1 MSEPAAAYFQE
12 GLRLARLGR
21 WDDAA
26 AAYRQ
31 ALAAEPDNADALMN
45 LGFVYYE
52 MGLDEQAQEA
62 IAKAQALR
70 QTTEKCDPNEL

>member
-1 MSEPAAAYFQE
+1 MSQPAAAYFQE

-26 AAYRQ
+26 SAYRQ
-31 ALAAEPDNADALMN
+31 ALAAEPNNIDALMN

-52 MGLDEQAQEA
+52 MGLDEEAQDS

-70 QTTEKCDPNEL
+70 QTAEKCDPSEL